1 MPYPI
6 PEQQQAPHQP
16 HLEENSTA
24 EDCTYRSIE
33 VEAEQTQGLP
43 GEYLSAYSAKNDKL
57 YVTGIFNITPDARFN
72 GSDDCPRE
80 PAYFGN

>member
-6 PEQQQAPHQP
+6 PEQQQTPHKP

-33 VEAEQTQGLP
+33 IEAKQTQGLP
-43 GEYLSAYSAKNDKL
+43 GEYLSAYSAKTDKL
-57 YVTGIFNITPDARFN
+57 CDRYFQHHSGARFN
-72 GSDDCPRE
+72 GGDDCPRE
-80 PAYFGN
+80 PAYFGD